1 MEVEARLIDFEKV
14 ERAIANLNDIDKN
27 KVVREG
33 LKQATDLFIKAG
45 KQNLQSR
52 MKNKKGDTGNLL
64 KSFRNKVKRNKLG
77 AIAGFNQLGN
87 HSWLIDRGT
96 IERTNSKGQNRG
108 KIIGNKF
115 WDDAIEQNQSTA
127 IERVYSGIERAIIN
141 IMNK

>member
-1 MEVEARLIDFEKV
+1 MEVETILIDFEKV
-14 ERAIANLNDIDKN
+14 ERAIENLNDIEKN

-33 LKQATDLFIKAG
+33 LKDAGNLFIKSG
-45 KQNLQSR
+45 KENLKER
-52 MKNKKGDTGNLL
+52 TGVKTGNLSKSFVIKL
-64 KSFRNKVKRNKLG
+64 KSKKLG
-77 AIAGFNQLGN
+77 MIAGFNQLGN

-96 IERTNSKGQNRG
+96 VERTNSKGQNRG
-108 KIIGNKF
+108 KVIGNKF

>member
-33 LKQATDLFIKAG
+33 LKDAGNLFK
-45 KQNLQSR
+45 
-52 MKNKKGDTGNLL
+52 KKGKENVKERTGVKTGNLSKSFVIKL
-64 KSFRNKVKRNKLG
+64 KSKKLG
-77 AIAGFNQLGN
+77 MIAGFNQLGN

-96 IERTNSKGQNRG
+96 IERTNSKEQNRG
-108 KIIGNKF
+108 KIIGNNF
-115 WDDAIEQNQSTA
+115 WSDAIQNNESTA

>member
-1 MEVEARLIDFEKV
+1 MEVETRLIDFEKV

-33 LKQATDLFIKAG
+33 LKDAGNLFIKSG
-45 KQNLQSR
+45 KENLKVR
-52 MKNKKGDTGNLL
+52 NKIKTGNLSKSFVIKL
-64 KSFRNKVKRNKLG
+64 KSKKLG
-77 AIAGFNQLGN
+77 MIAGFNTSGN

-96 IERTNSKGQNRG
+96 VERKNSKGQNRG
-108 KIIGNKF
+108 KIIGNNF
-115 WDDAIEQNQSTA
+115 WSDAIQNNESTA